1 MIYSL
6 HGLYTEIAGMRG
18 ILHTHLSRWEKRY
31 GADTTEQTYQ
41 KRHRG
46 RCNLAK
52 IIKYWKVEL
61 L

>member
-1 MIYSL
+1 MHSIF
-6 HGLYTEIAGMRG
+6 
-18 ILHTHLSRWEKRY
+18 HTHLSRWEKRY

-52 IIKYWKVEL
+52 IIKDWKVEL